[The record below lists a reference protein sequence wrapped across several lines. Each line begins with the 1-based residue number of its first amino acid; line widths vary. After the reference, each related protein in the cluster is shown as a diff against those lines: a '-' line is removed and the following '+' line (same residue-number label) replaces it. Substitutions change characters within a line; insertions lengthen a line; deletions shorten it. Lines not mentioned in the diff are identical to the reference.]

1 MNVDIFQAYDV
12 RGIYPTEINE
22 QVAYEIA
29 LGYAA
34 IFKPQN
40 VVVGMD
46 ARLSSPSLK
55 ESVIKG
61 LLDSGIDVID
71 VDKVTTDMIY
81 FTVGAYDYA
90 GGIIVSASHNPRQYN
105 GMKFVREKATAISS
119 DTGLYDLR
127 DALKEGKFMEPAP
140 GKGKRGTLKK
150 IDVFEDYLKHVFS
163 FIDRSSISPFRFL
176 GNGNFGLVGQSVKR
190 IVKELELTMIP
201 INFEPDGS
209 FPKGA
214 PDPLLREN
222 RLETEELIKSSG
234 VDFGVSWDADADRV
248 MFFDENGRYIHGV
261 YITALLAKIMLEKYG
276 SHNKII
282 FDPRVIWPIS
292 KVVTEMGGI
301 PIVSKSGHAFMKDR
315 MRSEDALF
323 AGELSAHYYFRD
335 NFYADNGIIPF
346 LLILEYLSKNNKKFS
361 SIMDPYIQGHY
372 MSGEFNY
379 TVKNIGEIL
388 EEIRQRYKD
397 YGKEDFIDGYS
408 LESEMWRFNIR
419 PSNTQPLLR
428 LNVEAKENHLVG
440 KLKKEIEEIIHQ

>member
-1 MNVDIFQAYDV
+1 MNFDIFHAYDV

-22 QVAYEIA
+22 KVAYKIT
-29 LGYAA
+29 LGYAEM
-34 IFKPQN
+34 FKPKS

-55 ESVIKG
+55 ESVIEG

-81 FTVGAYDYA
+81 FTVGHYDYA

-127 DALKEGKFMEPAP
+127 DALKTGKFQELAP
-140 GKGKRGTLKK
+140 GKRGTLKK
-150 IDVFEDYLKHVFS
+150 KDVLEDYIKHVFG
-163 FIDRSSISPFRFL
+163 FIDRSSIAPFRFV
-176 GNGNFGLVGQSVKR
+176 GNGNFGFVGQSVNR
-190 IVKELELTMIP
+190 IVNDLGLTMIP
-201 INFEPDGS
+201 LNFEPDGS

-222 RLETEELIKSSG
+222 RLETEELIKNSN

-248 MFFDENGRYIHGV
+248 MFFDENGRYIDGV

-276 SHNKII
+276 CNNKII
-282 FDPRVIWPIS
+282 FDPRVIWPVI
-292 KVVTEMGGI
+292 KVAKEMGAD

-315 MRSEDALF
+315 MRLEDALY

-335 NFYADNGIIPF
+335 NFYADNGVIPF
-346 LLILEYLSKNNKKFS
+346 LLILEYLSKTGKKLS
-361 SIMDPYIQGHY
+361 QLADPFIEGHY
-372 MSGEFNY
+372 MSGEINY
-379 TVKNIGEIL
+379 KVKDIEDIL
-388 EEIRQRYKD
+388 EKVRQRFKND
-397 YGKEDFIDGYS
+397 GKEDFIDGYS
-408 LESEMWRFNIR
+408 LESKDWRFNIR

-428 LNVEAKENHLVG
+428 LNVEARRPELVDRI
-440 KLKKEIEEIIHQ
+440 KDEIVQIIQS